1 MSDTRKDILYVLK
14 PYKRVERE
22 SSDRWWHLK
31 WRCIKR
37 TEETGPNG
45 GTWNFYCMKLYRDW
59 RNFGFRVS
67 QNNFGNYGYSYKCL
81 SLTLFLWWVELNWW
95 IKWDFIC
102 VEDGPCDQ
110 RERVPLDIPED
121 LK

>member
-1 MSDTRKDILYVLK
+1 MSDTKKDILYVLK
-14 PYKRVERE
+14 PYKRVKGE

-45 GTWNFYCMKLYRDW
+45 GTWNFYWMGFYNYKD
-59 RNFGFRVS
+59 FGFQIGRHD
-67 QNNFGNYGYSYKCL
+67 FGNYGYSYKCL
-81 SLTLFLWWVELNWW
+81 SVTLFLWWWNVDWW
-95 IKWDFIC
+95 VKWNFIC

-110 RERVPLDIPED
+110 KERVPLDIPKGAE
-121 LK
+121 